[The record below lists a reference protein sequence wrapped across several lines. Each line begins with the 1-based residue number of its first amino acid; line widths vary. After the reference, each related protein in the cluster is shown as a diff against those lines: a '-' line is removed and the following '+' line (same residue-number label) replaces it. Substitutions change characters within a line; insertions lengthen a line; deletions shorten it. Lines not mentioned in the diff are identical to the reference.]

1 MQRVDATDHQART
14 NQRLPNR
21 SVFLFKVNS
30 VGGHRLRHSIC
41 CGRLVAEQ
49 RLAFSFTSLLSISLL
64 GMVRSTGFGQSNK
77 SNSSHTPLSAG
88 CFIQHSTVERELF
101 AAADN

>member
-30 VGGHRLRHSIC
+30 VGGHRLRHSSC
-41 CGRLVAEQ
+41 SGRLVAEQ

-64 GMVRSTGFGQSNK
+64 GMVRSTGFGQS
-77 SNSSHTPLSAG
+77 TQDLVIRRTFRLPLVVSFNIA
-88 CFIQHSTVERELF
+88 HLNRSLPPL
-101 AAADN
+101 